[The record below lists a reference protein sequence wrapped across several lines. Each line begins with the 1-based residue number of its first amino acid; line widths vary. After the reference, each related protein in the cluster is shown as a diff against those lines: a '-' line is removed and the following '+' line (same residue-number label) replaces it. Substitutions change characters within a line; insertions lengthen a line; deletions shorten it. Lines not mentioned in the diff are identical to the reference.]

1 MRYEPAVDRPRL
13 MQTVWDA
20 YGVPAQGL
28 RFVPEGFVAACYVV
42 DEADGSRLFLKLW
55 PQLCAGQAAAGR
67 LHGSLVLTRALYD
80 RGLVPNVSYPLPTRE
95 GALWAEFSGSP
106 FAVFPLLPGKAPPA
120 RLPPALWEEFAR
132 VVAAI
137 HRATP
142 ALADVLPP
150 RETFAIPDEAE
161 LGRCLAVVE
170 RIGSGE
176 RPGLRVLRRL
186 MLLRQ
191 ADVLAQ
197 YGRLRRLQGVVRRLD
212 GPSVLCHT
220 DLGGNNMLVD
230 DEGRL
235 SVLDWDDPIVAPP
248 EYDLWS
254 ALGEGLASI
263 LSAYRRE
270 GGAQPLHIEHFEFYL
285 LRRYLGDMTARLER
299 ILDEGH
305 DEEEDEELLRGMEAY
320 GFARWAALDGTLATI
335 AEALRE
341 SDGHA
346 C

>member
-1 MRYEPAVDRPRL
+1 MRYEPAVDRGRL
-13 MQTVWDA
+13 IEAVRDA
-20 YGVPAQGL
+20 YGVPAQDL
-28 RFVPEGFVAACYVV
+28 AFVPEGFVAACYVV
-42 DEADGSRLFLKLW
+42 DGADGSRFFLKFW
-55 PQLCAGQAAAGR
+55 PHLRVGQAAAER
-67 LHGSLVLTRALYD
+67 LHGSLLLTRALYD
-80 RGLVPNVSYPLPTRE
+80 RGLVPNVSYPLPTRD
-95 GALWAEFSGSP
+95 GALWAEISGSP
-106 FAVFPLLPGKAPPA
+106 FAMFPLLPGRAPPA

-150 RETFAIPDEAE
+150 RETFAIPNEAE
-161 LGRCLAVVE
+161 LGRCLTVVE

-176 RPGLRVLRRL
+176 RPGLRALRRL
-186 MLLRQ
+186 MLPRQ

-212 GPSVLCHT
+212 GPFVLCHT

-235 SVLDWDDPIVAPP
+235 SVLDWDDAIVAPP

-254 ALGEGLASI
+254 ALGEDLVPI
-263 LSAYRRE
+263 LSAYRRA
-270 GGAQPLHIEHFEFYL
+270 GGAHPLHIEHCEFYL

-299 ILDEGH
+299 ILDDGH
-305 DEEEDEELLRGMEAY
+305 DENEDEELLRGMEAY
-320 GFARWAALDGTLATI
+320 GFARWAALDDTLATI
-335 AEALRE
+335 ATALRE

-346 C
+346 R